1 MTISELAELSGVPT
15 ATIKYYVRDG
25 LLPAGERLSAKQTDY
40 SEAHLHRLRLVRA
53 MLEVGKLSVASV
65 LEVLSAL
72 DDPSLDIVYTF
83 EVAQRSLARSAV
95 NGADPSPEALARI
108 DAVAARV
115 GWVDCGGN
123 VGRGMAAR
131 AIDAAEG
138 AGVHFDD
145 DFLNAYGDAADRV
158 AEADLDA
165 LDDLPDRTRVAEV
178 MVVGTVLGDPL
189 AAGLRRMAQQHR
201 SNAGTR

>member
-1 MTISELAELSGVPT
+1 MTISELAELSGIPA

-25 LLPAGERLSAKQTDY
+25 LLPAGERVSAKKTEY
-40 SEAHLHRLRLVRA
+40 SDAHLHRLRLVRA
-53 MLEVGKLSVASV
+53 MLEVGKLSVSSV

-72 DDPSLDIVYTF
+72 DDPARDIVYTF
-83 EVAQRSLARSAV
+83 EVAQRSLARGAV
-95 NGADPSPEALARI
+95 AGAEPSPESLARI
-108 DAVAARV
+108 DAVAERV

-123 VGRGMAAR
+123 IGRGMAAR
-131 AIDAAEG
+131 AIDAAEA

-158 AEADLDA
+158 AEADLAA
-165 LDDLPDRTRVAEV
+165 LRDLRDRTRVAEV

-189 AAGLRRMAQQHR
+189 AAGFRRMAQQHR
-201 SNAGTR
+201 STASPR